1 MMLTVNEAKAAEME
15 YLRVWGR
22 PNEADFSLNDISR
35 TLIQAMAAE
44 HGGQAFLGAFRG
56 TEGLVPYQ
64 GQKIT
69 NFQFDFC
76 VPTKD
81 PVLGELLQCR
91 AQERP
96 PLTQSCLFDM
106 IYERV
111 AVLGGHWLLW
121 V

>member
-111 AVLGGHWLLW
+111 AALGGHWLLW